1 MTFGWEPQQEE
12 LFKLAREVAQRE
24 LPRRPADPNGNGN
37 GHPAHGQ
44 IDRDRWRRCAEFGLQ
59 GLCLPTELGGLG
71 LDHQTTARVL
81 EGFGQGTGDMGFVF
95 SACAHLFA
103 CAVPICEF
111 GSDELKGSVVPR
123 LASGEWI
130 GANAMTEAEA
140 GSDVSRLQA
149 RAERDGDDYVITGD
163 KTFVT
168 NGPVADVAIVYA
180 TTDPGL
186 GYMSLSAFVVEL
198 DRPGVIRG
206 RPVTKIGLSGSPF
219 GSLYFDGCR
228 VPASQRIGQEGQ
240 GSLIFRGSMNAERAC
255 LFGAYVG
262 NMQRQLDEVVA
273 YASTRKQFGK
283 PIGKN
288 QAVSHRIADMQLRL
302 EAARLLLYRACWLV
316 DQGEDAT
323 FAVSLAKLAV
333 SEAAVSSGLDAI
345 RIHGGAGV
353 VEETAVDQSLRD
365 AIPATIFS
373 GTSDIQREIVANR
386 LGL

>member
-1 MTFGWEPQQEE
+1 MNFDWTEE
-12 LFKLAREVAQRE
+12 QRDLYVLARDVAQRV
-24 LPRRPADPNGNGN
+24 LRPHEN
-37 GHPAHGQ
+37 GHGTL
-44 IDRDRWRRCAEFGLQ
+44 DRERWRACAEFGLQ
-59 GLCLPTELGGLG
+59 GLCLPHELGGLG
-71 LDHQTTARVL
+71 LDHQTTAYVL
-81 EGFGQGTGDMGFVF
+81 EGFGEGTGDMGFVF

-103 CAVPICEF
+103 CAVPIAEF
-111 GSDELKGSVVPR
+111 GNEALRQEIVPR
-123 LASGEWI
+123 LTSGEWI

-140 GSDVSRLQA
+140 GSDVSKLQT
-149 RAERDGDDYVITGD
+149 RAVRDGDDYVLDGA

-180 TTDPGL
+180 TTDPAL
-186 GYMSLSAFVVEL
+186 GYMSLSAFVVDL
-198 DRPGVIRG
+198 DSPGVTRG
-206 RPVTKIGLSGSPF
+206 KPVHKIGLTGSPF
-219 GSLYFDGCR
+219 GSLYFDNCR
-228 VPASQRIGQEGQ
+228 VPASRMIGAEGQ

-262 NMQRQLDEVVA
+262 SMQRQLDDVVQ
-273 YASTRKQFGK
+273 YASSRRQFGRA
-283 PIGKN
+283 IGKN

-302 EAARLLLYRACWLV
+302 DSARLLLYRACWLV
-316 DQGEDAT
+316 DQGQDAM

-353 VEETAVDQSLRD
+353 VEETAVDQRLRD